1 MEIFRN
7 RYQAEKAR
15 KTSPGYSAE
24 DRVAKVSGGYA
35 VMTERDYQVWKN
47 QK

>member
-1 MEIFRN
+1 MTIYAT

-15 KTSPGYSAE
+15 RKGAE
-24 DRVAKVSGGYA
+24 IVVKVDGGYA
-35 VMTERDYQVWKN
+35 VMTYADYRVWKN

>member
-7 RYQAEKAR
+7 RYQAEKAW

-24 DRVAKVSGGYA
+24 DRVVKVSGGYKL
-35 VMTERDYQVWKN
+35 MSERDYQIWKN

>member
-1 MEIFRN
+1 MTIYKT

-15 KTSPGYSAE
+15 RKGAE
-24 DRVAKVSGGYA
+24 IVVKVDGGYA
-35 VMTERDYQVWKN
+35 VMTYAEYNTWKK

>member
-1 MEIFRN
+1 MTIYKT

-15 KTSPGYSAE
+15 RKGAE
-24 DRVAKVSGGYA
+24 IVVKVDGGYA
-35 VMTERDYQVWKN
+35 VMPYAEYNTWKK